1 MQTTKAAAHE
11 IAVFYT
17 TNGQLATRALY
28 QVAEELAAR
37 SGVLTLAEAL
47 AAEVRVA
54 SCAPT
59 HAARV
64 DEHQS
69 ASTLSPVIG
78 TGSGK

>member
-37 SGVLTLAEAL
+37 SGVLTLAEVLRLKCAWPVAL
-47 AAEVRVA
+47 RRMR
-54 SCAPT
+54 PGWT
-59 HAARV
+59 NTRARA
-64 DEHQS
+64 HYRR
-69 ASTLSPVIG
+69 
-78 TGSGK
+78 